1 MSAADPAPVI
11 GIVRRRAPAVAA
23 VIAVVAAVIGL
34 AVADPFAS
42 GTSRASLDNAAP
54 TATRLIRRGDLSSQ
68 TDVSGALGYA
78 DSSTISVPSGTTLAL
93 LQQAQQP
100 ADSAAAAVAQ
110 DERALVQARA
120 ARGAAALQSVTA
132 ATEKLHADER
142 LLASASDALA
152 QARSSASAFGDN
164 AVYTMLPAAGHV
176 VTRGR
181 ALYAVEDRP
190 VLLLYGATPTW
201 RAFVPSMTAGHDVA
215 ELNANLRALGYGDP
229 SGDAFTSETEA
240 AIARLQTAH
249 GLPVTGRLLLGSVV
263 FERGA
268 VRITGVTPTVGANV
282 QPGPV
287 LMVTSLRRV
296 VTIALDAAQQA
307 SVHVGDPV
315 MITLPDN
322 SATPGRVSYVGR
334 VASAPSGDGSS
345 GAGSPTIELQVT
357 ADRRGATGRLDQ
369 APVDVSITT
378 ASVHHVLVV
387 PVNALL
393 ALTGGGYAVE
403 EVEPGGLHRLV
414 AVSLGL
420 FDDADGLVQ
429 VRGSGIAAG
438 QRVVVP
444 AS

>member
-1 MSAADPAPVI
+1 MKLPTSSV
-11 GIVRRRAPAVAA
+11 GRRRAPAVAA
-23 VIAVVAAVIGL
+23 VIAVIAAAVGL
-34 AVADPFAS
+34 AVADPFVS
-42 GTSRASLDNAAP
+42 GTSTPSLDNAAP
-54 TATRLIRRGDLSSQ
+54 TATRLIRRSDLSSQ
-68 TDVSGALGYA
+68 TDVSGTLGYA
-78 DSSTISVPSGTTLAL
+78 DSSTISVASGTTLTV
-93 LQQAQQP
+93 LQQAQQ
-100 ADSAAAAVAQ
+100 AAGSTAAAVAQ
-110 DERALVQARA
+110 DKRALEQARA
-120 ARGAAALQSVTA
+120 ARGAAALHSVTA
-132 ATEKLHADER
+132 ATEKLHADAR
-142 LLASASDALA
+142 LLASARDALA

-190 VLLLYGATPTW
+190 VLLLYGATPAW
-201 RAFVPSMTAGHDVA
+201 RAFVPGMTAGRDVA

-240 AIARLQTAH
+240 AISRLQTAH
-249 GLPVTGRLLLGSVV
+249 RLPVTGRLLLGSVV

-296 VTIALDAAQQA
+296 VTIALEAAQQA

-315 MITLPDN
+315 TITLPDD
-322 SATPGRVSYVGR
+322 STTPGRVSYVGT
-334 VASAPSGDGSS
+334 VASAPTGDGSS

-357 ADRRGATGRLDQ
+357 PDRPAATGRLDQ

-429 VRGSGIAAG
+429 VSGTGIAAG
-438 QRVVVP
+438 ERAVVP

>member
-1 MSAADPAPVI
+1 MRLPTSSI
-11 GIVRRRAPAVAA
+11 GRRRAPAVAA
-23 VIAVVAAVIGL
+23 VIAVIAAAVGL
-34 AVADPFAS
+34 AVADPFTS

-54 TATRLIRRGDLSSQ
+54 TATRLIRRSDLSSQ
-68 TDVSGALGYA
+68 TDVSGTLGYA
-78 DSSTISVPSGTTLAL
+78 DSSTISVPSGTTFAV
-93 LQQAQQP
+93 LQQAQQA
-100 ADSAAAAVAQ
+100 ADSAAVAVAQ
-110 DERALVQARA
+110 DERAFEQARA
-120 ARGAAALQSVTA
+120 PRGAAALHGATA
-132 ATEKLHADER
+132 ATERLHADER
-142 LLASASDALA
+142 LLASARDALA

-176 VTRGR
+176 ATRGR
-181 ALYAVEDRP
+181 ALYAVEARP
-190 VLLLYGATPTW
+190 VLLLYGATPAW
-201 RAFVPSMTAGHDVA
+201 RAFVPSMTAGPDVA
-215 ELNANLRALGYGDP
+215 ELNANLRELGFGDP

-240 AIARLQTAH
+240 AISRLQRAQS
-249 GLPVTGRLLLGSVV
+249 LPVTGRLLLASVV

-268 VRITGVTPTVGANV
+268 VRITGATPTVGTNV

-315 MITLPDN
+315 TITLPDN
-322 SATPGRVSYVGR
+322 STTPGRVSYVGT
-334 VASAPSGDGSS
+334 VASAPSSDRSSS
-345 GAGSPTIELQVT
+345 GASSPTIELQVT
-357 ADRRGATGRLDQ
+357 PDRPAATGRLDQ

-403 EVEPGGLHRLV
+403 EVEPSGLHRLV

-420 FDDADGLVQ
+420 FDDAGGVVQ
-429 VRGSGIAAG
+429 VSGSGIARG

>member
-1 MSAADPAPVI
+1 V
-11 GIVRRRAPAVAA
+11 
-23 VIAVVAAVIGL
+23 
-34 AVADPFAS
+34 
-42 GTSRASLDNAAP
+42 
-54 TATRLIRRGDLSSQ
+54 
-68 TDVSGALGYA
+68 
-78 DSSTISVPSGTTLAL
+78 
-93 LQQAQQP
+93 LQQAQE
-100 ADSAAAAVAQ
+100 AAGSAAAAVAQ
-110 DERALVQARA
+110 DERALELARA
-120 ARGAAALQSVTA
+120 ARGAATLQSVTA
-132 ATEKLHADER
+132 ATERLHADER
-142 LLASASDALA
+142 LLGSARDALA

-190 VLLLYGATPTW
+190 VLLLYGPTPAW
-201 RAFVPSMTAGHDVA
+201 RAFVPTMTAGPDVA
-215 ELNANLRALGYGDP
+215 ELNANLRALGYGEP

-240 AIARLQTAH
+240 AISRLQTAH
-249 GLPVTGRLLLGSVV
+249 GLPVTGRLLFGSVV
-263 FERGA
+263 LERGP
-268 VRITGVTPTVGANV
+268 VRITRVTPTVGANV

-287 LMVTSLRRV
+287 LTVTSLRRV

-315 MITLPDN
+315 AITLPDN
-322 SATPGRVSYVGR
+322 STTSGRVSYVGS
-334 VASAPSGDGSS
+334 VASAPSGAGSS
-345 GAGSPTIELQVT
+345 GASPPTIELQVT
-357 ADRRGATGRLDQ
+357 PGRPAATGRLDQ
-369 APVDVSITT
+369 APVDVSMTT

-403 EVEPGGLHRLV
+403 EIEPGGLHRLV

-429 VRGSGIAAG
+429 VSGSGIAAG
-438 QRVVVP
+438 RRVVVP